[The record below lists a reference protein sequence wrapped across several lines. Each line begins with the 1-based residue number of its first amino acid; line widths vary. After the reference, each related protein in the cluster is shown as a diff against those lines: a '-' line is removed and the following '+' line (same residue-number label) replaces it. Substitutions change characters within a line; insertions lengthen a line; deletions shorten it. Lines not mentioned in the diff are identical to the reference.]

1 MIRYNWEVGNMKYE
15 YEDINLLFK
24 KMAVETKELW
34 NTMSKVDEL
43 LHDPEFEEVMRT
55 FSWDEVEQL
64 DRFFRIYNKYGIK
77 LREMM

>member
-1 MIRYNWEVGNMKYE
+1 MKYE
-15 YEDINLLFK
+15 YEDVHMLFK

-43 LHDPEFEEVMRT
+43 LHDPEFEETLKT

-77 LREMM
+77 LREVMWGVIEW